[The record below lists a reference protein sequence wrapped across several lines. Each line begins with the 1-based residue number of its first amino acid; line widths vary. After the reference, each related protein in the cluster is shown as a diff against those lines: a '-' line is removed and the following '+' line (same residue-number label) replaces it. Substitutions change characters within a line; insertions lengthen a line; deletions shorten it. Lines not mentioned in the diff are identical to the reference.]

1 MDSNKESLSA
11 SREAMDILML
21 LSNVLNTDLDSETL
35 SICIQLCEAG
45 VNPDAL
51 AVVIKELRGA
61 KQQRTK
67 SSS

>member
-1 MDSNKESLSA
+1 
-11 SREAMDILML
+11 ML